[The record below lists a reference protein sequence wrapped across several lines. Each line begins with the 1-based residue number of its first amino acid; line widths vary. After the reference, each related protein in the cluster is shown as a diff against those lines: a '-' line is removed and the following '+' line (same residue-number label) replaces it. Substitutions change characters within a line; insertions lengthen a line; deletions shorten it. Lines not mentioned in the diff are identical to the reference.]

1 MSESVLIFPNSMD
14 SIPADKVLWSAQL
27 DLQKR
32 GIRVFECLLDSQRE
46 SALFVAPGGVL
57 ICSLSDLARDLRHG
71 KQRVAPIYHDSWTT
85 TTTDRRQA
93 FSFRVIGSSSARI
106 EERPDRWWCHRSRSF
121 REPLLGHGLLGELDI
136 SLCNDVV
143 VGLITCGRLV
153 LGQGA
158 KVLSGSARGYCPQHQ
173 RRGRWKAVRSSG
185 S

>member
-1 MSESVLIFPNSMD
+1 MVQTGIFHPDLVSDSHSSPLLMSESVLIFPNSMD

-32 GIRVFECLLDSQRE
+32 GFRVFECLLDSQRE

-93 FSFRVIGSSSARI
+93 FSVRVVGSSSARI
-106 EERPDRWWCHRSRSF
+106 EERLTDDDVIVVEVF

-143 VGLITCGRLV
+143 V
-153 LGQGA
+153 
-158 KVLSGSARGYCPQHQ
+158 
-173 RRGRWKAVRSSG
+173 
-185 S
+185 